1 MVKLQQNP
9 VEDRAQQVTLLE
21 GQKGSRFDEASCCKG
36 AEMQQQGM
44 PGVAEV
50 CACQKMKPVRAE
62 AQDSRTRPSLPF
74 SCSSEIHKC
83 QSCRQHKCLGTRQE
97 IDEGSASI
105 TYYGAF
111 LDLLPHAQGINNF
124 IIQGNCIKP
133 HLPPARRIRLYRN
146 LLLRASRTGSHAGVI
161 PVCSCRC
168 ANSPGLQVHPAS
180 SKALQNQ
187 HCSTFDVTELTR
199 QLQGSPQTL
208 KSPDKQLRTADP
220 DTAERKACSLLS
232 VPAVFYLSSYC
243 GVVS

>member
-1 MVKLQQNP
+1 
-9 VEDRAQQVTLLE
+9 
-21 GQKGSRFDEASCCKG
+21 
-36 AEMQQQGM
+36 MQQQGM

-74 SCSSEIHKC
+74 FCSSEIPKC

>member
-1 MVKLQQNP
+1 M
-9 VEDRAQQVTLLE
+9 
-21 GQKGSRFDEASCCKG
+21 QK
-36 AEMQQQGM
+36 QGM

-74 SCSSEIHKC
+74 FCSSEIPKC

-146 LLLRASRTGSHAGVI
+146 LLLRASRTGSHAV
-161 PVCSCRC
+161 
-168 ANSPGLQVHPAS
+168 L
-180 SKALQNQ
+180 
-187 HCSTFDVTELTR
+187 F
-199 QLQGSPQTL
+199 
-208 KSPDKQLRTADP
+208 
-220 DTAERKACSLLS
+220 LS
-232 VPAVFYLSSYC
+232 VLVGVQTPLAYRSTLPAPRHCKINTAAPST
-243 GVVS
+243 